1 MSALVDRLTVVHNE
15 SASRFEAEIEGRLA
29 VVDYERRGD
38 VLYFTHTGTPVPYR
52 GQGVAGKVTAAAL
65 AYAREQGFQVVPICS
80 FTSAFIRRN
89 PQYQSL
95 LKS

>member
-1 MSALVDRLTVVHNE
+1 MSALVDQLVVVHNE
-15 SASRFEAEIEGRLA
+15 NASRFEAAIEGQLA

-52 GQGVAGKVTAAAL
+52 GNGIAGKLTAAAL
-65 AYAREQGFQVVPICS
+65 AYARAEGLQVVPVCS

-89 PQYQSL
+89 SQYRDL
-95 LKS
+95 VKA